1 MKLLRFLKSWWNE
14 VPDSQPG
21 TEARAPVQSAQARPR
36 VHRKMLPVVRY
47 LEKIRNS
54 TGDLNFRYVGPN
66 QMNGDAEEIQI
77 FILDQ
82 NHERGVTVRYL
93 DHLELYFIDGPSAQK
108 LHQKTAREVLAS
120 LSEILTDAFP
130 GQELWGAPSAQ
141 DRKYQS

>member
-1 MKLLRFLKSWWNE
+1 MKLLRFLKSWWSE
-14 VPDSQPG
+14 VPDNQAG

-47 LEKIRNS
+47 LEKIRNR

-77 FILDQ
+77 FILSQSQD
-82 NHERGVTVRYL
+82 RGFTIRYL
-93 DHLELYFIDGPSAQK
+93 DHVELYFIDGPSDQK
-108 LHQKTAREVLAS
+108 LHQTTAREVLAS
-120 LSEILTDAFP
+120 LSNILADAFP
-130 GQELWGAPSAQ
+130 GEELWSTSSAQ